1 MSGLYG
7 NVCGGFGN
15 PKTYVLTDENGKE
28 ITGVLVDNL
37 TVFTATPEDVRSGK
51 VFAGDE
57 GVKTGTNTL
66 MTGGVLR
73 RRLSTRI

>member
-57 GVKTGTNTL
+57 GVKTGTNTS
-66 MTGGVLR
+66 MTGGGGD
-73 RRLSTRI
+73 

>member
-51 VFAGDE
+51 VFA
-57 GVKTGTNTL
+57 
-66 MTGGVLR
+66 
-73 RRLSTRI
+73 